1 METIRNNIGETKM
14 LTLFTV
20 KTNRVT
26 NWKDGTQV
34 RNTDYLKE
42 ARGERVYTFVHPDVF
57 FDTQKE
63 ATDFIKTLTTRED
76 FDKYY
81 VTYDWFVEPI
91 TYTHANH
98 YGYSDIHPFEIV
110 KVISQKTI
118 EVRAMDA
125 EKDPTW
131 KPEFVS
137 GGFAGHCVNNNEQR
151 WIFKSNPEGQV
162 VRVRKGKNGW
172 KSSCGRHHLDQE
184 PNRKYDYNF

>member
-1 METIRNNIGETKM
+1 MITLYTI
-14 LTLFTV
+14 

-26 NWKDGTQV
+26 NWKDGSQV
-34 RNTDYLKE
+34 RKTEYLKE
-42 ARGERVYTFVHPDVF
+42 VRGDKAYTFVHPNEF
-57 FDTQKE
+57 FE
-63 ATDFIKTLTTRED
+63 TLTIRED
-76 FDKYY
+76 RDNYHII
-81 VTYDWFVEPI
+81 YDWFVEPI
-91 TYTHANH
+91 TYTHANN
-98 YGYSDIHPFEIV
+98 YGYSDIHPYEIV
-110 KVISQKTI
+110 KVVSQKTI

-125 EKDPTW
+125 QLDPSW

-137 GGFAGHCVNNNEQR
+137 GGFAGHCVNNSEQR